1 MRVMVTGSSGF
12 IGSHLVVALIN
23 AGFEVHG
30 LDNRAPGSSPGW
42 THHDCDLLDA
52 ARLQNVL
59 SAVRPDVLVH
69 LAARIDL
76 DEKHDIGGYASN
88 TTGVENLL
96 SAVTAVPSIRRCVV
110 TSTQLVCKVGY
121 TPVHDLDYA
130 PSTLYGESK
139 IRTEKVWRDANGAGR
154 TWCITRPTTIWGAG
168 MNTHYLTF
176 FRMVRD
182 GRYFHIGDGATP
194 KSYGYV
200 GNAVHQYVRLI
211 DAPTAAVHARTFYVA
226 DYEPVH
232 LRDWAECFRRELGG
246 PPIRSIPKLLA
257 RAAAFT
263 GDALNT
269 VGYKT
274 FPFNS
279 FRLNNV
285 LTASTVPV
293 ENTRRVC
300 GPLPF
305 TMQAG
310 VRDTAVW
317 IRRALDAADHEG
329 RGAPGSA
336 PTPAVARRATSA
348 P

>member
-12 IGSHLVVALIN
+12 IGSHLVDALLD
-23 AGFEVHG
+23 AGHEVHG
-30 LDNRAPGSSPGW
+30 LDNRAPAANKGW
-42 THHDCDLLDA
+42 THHACDLLDA
-52 ARLQNVL
+52 ARLQKVL
-59 SAVRPDVLVH
+59 TAARPDVLVH

-96 SAVTAVPSIRRCVV
+96 SAVTAVPSIRRCVI
-110 TSTQLVCKVGY
+110 TSTQLVCKIGY

-139 IRTEKVWRDANGAGR
+139 IRTEQVWRDADGAGR
-154 TWCITRPTTIWGAG
+154 VWCITRPTTIWGAG
-168 MNTHYLTF
+168 MNPHYLTF
-176 FRMVRD
+176 FRMLRD

-200 GNAVHQYVRLI
+200 GNAVHQYVRLT
-211 DAPTAAVHARTFYVA
+211 DAPAADVHARTFYVS
-226 DYEPVH
+226 DYEPVL
-232 LRDWAECFRRELGG
+232 LREWAECFRRELGG

-257 RAAAFT
+257 RAGAFT
-263 GDALNT
+263 GDALNA

-305 TMQAG
+305 TMQSG
-310 VRDTAVW
+310 VRHTAVW
-317 IRRALDAADHEG
+317 IRRSLGAAGDNGHD
-329 RGAPGSA
+329 PGSA
-336 PTPAVARRATSA
+336 SPPVAARCATSG